1 MAQNM
6 LSSHKI
12 FIDLLSS
19 LKDTSQRANFERDYL
34 KLPETSLKKKVGE
47 KGLDWCYIGVG
58 WRKVAQIG

>member
-12 FIDLLSS
+12 FIDLPSG
-19 LKDTSQRANFERDYL
+19 LKDTSERADFERDYL
-34 KLPETSLKKKVGE
+34 KLPETCLKKKVGE
-47 KGLDWCYIGVG
+47 KGLDWCHIGVG